1 MESSEDQGIE
11 NEHPDEGGA
20 YMSDIM
26 TMEQVKEEM
35 RHFRKIFQMVRLFRM
50 KRNTDQGLVEKEV
63 VIEWGREEL
72 QSAWKPCEECIIE
85 EAFTAGEEK
94 GKFEIVEGKLY
105 QVIARCIEIDGEPY
119 VLELIRSLD
128 TNWSLGKLNHERV
141 VNLFMHYNDKLYKD
155 AVTDAYNRRYYEDE
169 VKDSD
174 ELAGV
179 ALIDLD
185 DFKLYNDTYGHNA
198 GDTVLCAVAD
208 VIKSSIRRSDRLIRF
223 GGDEF
228 LLVMPGIEEE
238 VFTKKLNGIQ
248 QKVNTT
254 VIPGYSNIQL
264 SISVGGVISNAE
276 KIEAAVER
284 ADHLMYQAKDSKN
297 MVVTEQDQKLP
308 DTTGGQKILVVDDS
322 EMNRA
327 ILIEMLKE
335 EFEIIEAEN
344 GKQGLQLLR
353 QYGKKIS
360 VVLLDIV
367 MPVMDGFEVLTVMNR
382 DHMIDDIPV
391 IMISS
396 EESETYIR
404 RAFNFGV
411 SDYISRPFD
420 CDVVYQRVFNTI
432 KLYAKQRHLV
442 AMVSDQMKE
451 KEKNNQMM
459 VEILS
464 QIVEFRNGESGLHV
478 LHIKTLTEMLIEQ
491 LVQKTDKYKL
501 SPNDCHMIATAS
513 AFHDIGKIG
522 IDEKILNKPGKL
534 TTDEFEQ
541 MKQHTLIGASMLE
554 KMERYK
560 DEPLITIAYQI
571 CRWHHER
578 YDGRGYPDKL
588 TGEEIP
594 ISAQVVSLAD
604 VYDALISERAYKKA
618 FSHEKAMEMILGGE
632 CGTFN
637 PMLLEIFVEMQD
649 RIKEK
654 MEKIR

>member
-1 MESSEDQGIE
+1 MG
-11 NEHPDEGGA
+11 
-20 YMSDIM
+20 DIM

-35 RHFRKIFQMVRLFRM
+35 RHFRKVFQMVRLFRM
-50 KRNTDQGLVEKEV
+50 TRNADSGEIEKKV
-63 VIEWGREEL
+63 IIEWGREEL
-72 QSAWKPCEECIIE
+72 QSTRKPCEECVID
-85 EAFTAGEEK
+85 EAFEAEEER
-94 GKFEIVEGKLY
+94 GKFEIFDGKLY
-105 QVIARCIEIDGEPY
+105 QVIARCVEIDGEPH
-119 VLELIRSLD
+119 VMELIRSLD

-155 AVTDAYNRRYYEDE
+155 AVTDTYNRRYYEDE
-169 VKDSD
+169 IKDS
-174 ELAGV
+174 EESAGV

-185 DFKLYNDTYGHNA
+185 DFKLYYDTCGHNA
-198 GDTVLCAVAD
+198 GDTALCTVAD
-208 VIKSSIRRSDRLIRF
+208 VIKNSIRRSDRLIRF

-228 LLVMPGIEEE
+228 LLVMPGIDEEAF
-238 VFTKKLNGIQ
+238 VKKLNGMQ

-284 ADHLMYQAKDSKN
+284 ADHLMYQAKESKN
-297 MVVTEQDQKLP
+297 MVVTEQDQNIP
-308 DTTGGQKILVVDDS
+308 DIPNRQKILVVDDS
-322 EMNRA
+322 EMNRE

-335 EFEIIEAEN
+335 EFEVIEAED
-344 GKQGLQLLR
+344 GRQGLKLLR
-353 QYGKKIS
+353 KYGKKIS

-382 DHMIDDIPV
+382 NHMIDDIPV

-420 CDVVYQRVFNTI
+420 CNVVYQRVFNTI
-432 KLYAKQRHLV
+432 KLYAKQRRLV

-459 VEILS
+459 VEVLS

-491 LVQKTDKYKL
+491 LVQKNDQYKL

-534 TTDEFEQ
+534 TSDEFEQ

-554 KMERYK
+554 KMDRYK

-588 TGEEIP
+588 AGEEIP

-637 PMLLEIFVEMQD
+637 PMLLEILLEMQD
-649 RIKEK
+649 KIKEK
-654 MEKIR
+654 MKKIG

>member
-1 MESSEDQGIE
+1 
-11 NEHPDEGGA
+11 
-20 YMSDIM
+20 MSDIM

-560 DEPLITIAYQI
+560 YEPLITIAYQI

>member
-1 MESSEDQGIE
+1 
-11 NEHPDEGGA
+11 
-20 YMSDIM
+20 MSDIM

-254 VIPGYSNIQL
+254 VIPGYPNIQL

-459 VEILS
+459 VEVLS

>member
-1 MESSEDQGIE
+1 
-11 NEHPDEGGA
+11 
-20 YMSDIM
+20 MSDIM

-105 QVIARCIEIDGEPY
+105 QVIVRCIEIDGEPY

-308 DTTGGQKILVVDDS
+308 DTTGRQKILVVDDS

-459 VEILS
+459 VEVLS